1 MFKNIFKIFCIVV
14 VLGIASVIYV
24 WADGVAEKFEQ
35 NLVRNA
41 TLKDLEGGEW
51 NARKLGKKIGVLYF
65 GYTFCPDVCPIS
77 LDNLVSAL
85 SGGKIEEGVFQPIFV
100 SVDPE
105 RDTPRIIAEYLTNF
119 SDNIIGVSGSVSDL
133 RLFAWIMGASY
144 SLRRTQKS
152 DREYLVDHSANFYLV
167 NSRGDL
173 IVMPTRDTPEQIEKS
188 LRKSIKK
195 LIKNI

>member
-105 RDTPRIIAEYLTNF
+105 RDSPRIVAEYLSNF

-173 IVMPTRDTPEQIEKS
+173 IVMPTRDTTEQIENS

-195 LIKNI
+195 LIK

>member
-105 RDTPRIIAEYLTNF
+105 RDSPRIIAEYLSNF

-152 DREYLVDHSANFYLV
+152 DMEYLVDHSANFYLV

-173 IVMPTRDTPEQIEKS
+173 IVMPTRDTPEQIENS

-195 LIKNI
+195 LIK

>member
-100 SVDPE
+100 SVAPE
-105 RDTPRIIAEYLTNF
+105 RDTPRIIAEYLSNF

-195 LIKNI
+195 LIK

>member
-105 RDTPRIIAEYLTNF
+105 RDSPRIIAEYLSNF

-173 IVMPTRDTPEQIEKS
+173 IVMPTRDTPEQIENS

-195 LIKNI
+195 LIK

>member
-77 LDNLVSAL
+77 LDNLASAL
-85 SGGKIEEGVFQPIFV
+85 SGGKIDGGVFQPIFV

-105 RDTPRIIAEYLTNF
+105 RDSPRIIGEYLSNF
-119 SDNIIGVSGSVSDL
+119 SDNIIGVSGSVSEL

-152 DREYLVDHSANFYLV
+152 DMEYLVDHSANFYLV

-173 IVMPTRDTPEQIEKS
+173 IVMPTRDTPEQIENS

-195 LIKNI
+195 LIK

>member
-77 LDNLVSAL
+77 LDNLVSVL
-85 SGGKIEEGVFQPIFV
+85 SGGKIDGGLFQPIFV

-105 RDTPRIIAEYLTNF
+105 RDSPRIIAEYLSNF
-119 SDNIIGVSGSVSDL
+119 SDNIIGVSGSVSEL

-152 DREYLVDHSANFYLV
+152 DMEYLVDHSANFYLV

-173 IVMPTRDTPEQIEKS
+173 IVMPTRDTPEQIENS

-195 LIKNI
+195 LIK

>member
-1 MFKNIFKIFCIVV
+1 MFKNIFKIFCILV
-14 VLGIASVIYV
+14 VLGISFLIYV

-35 NLVRNA
+35 SLVRNA

-77 LDNLVSAL
+77 LDNLVSVL
-85 SGGKIEEGVFQPIFV
+85 SGGKIDGGVFQPIFV

-105 RDTPRIIAEYLTNF
+105 RDSPRIIGEYLSNF
-119 SDNIIGVSGSVSDL
+119 SDNIIGVSGSVSEL

-144 SLRRTQKS
+144 SLRRAQKS
-152 DREYLVDHSANFYLV
+152 DMEYLVDHSANFYLV

-173 IVMPTRDTPEQIEKS
+173 IVMPTRDTPEQIENS

-195 LIKNI
+195 LIK

>member
-105 RDTPRIIAEYLTNF
+105 RDTPRIIAEYLSNF

-152 DREYLVDHSANFYLV
+152 DMEYLVDHSANFYLV

-173 IVMPTRDTPEQIEKS
+173 IVMPTRDTPEQIENS

-195 LIKNI
+195 LIK

>member
-1 MFKNIFKIFCIVV
+1 MFKNIFKIFCILV

-105 RDTPRIIAEYLTNF
+105 RDTPRIIAEYLSNF

-152 DREYLVDHSANFYLV
+152 DMEYLVDHSANFYLV

-173 IVMPTRDTPEQIEKS
+173 IVMPTRDTPEQIENS

-195 LIKNI
+195 LIK

>member
-85 SGGKIEEGVFQPIFV
+85 SGGKIDGGVFQPIFV

-105 RDTPRIIAEYLTNF
+105 RDSPRIIGEYLSNF

-133 RLFAWIMGASY
+133 RIFAWIMGASY

-152 DREYLVDHSANFYLV
+152 DMEYLVDHSANFYLV

-173 IVMPTRDTPEQIEKS
+173 IVMPTRDTPEQIENS

-195 LIKNI
+195 LIK

>member
-105 RDTPRIIAEYLTNF
+105 RDSPRIIGEYLSNF
-119 SDNIIGVSGSVSDL
+119 SDNIIGVSGSVSEL

-152 DREYLVDHSANFYLV
+152 DMEYLVDHSANFYLV

-173 IVMPTRDTPEQIEKS
+173 IVMPTRDTPEQIENS

-195 LIKNI
+195 LIK

>member
-1 MFKNIFKIFCIVV
+1 MFKNIFKIFCVLV
-14 VLGIASVIYV
+14 VLGISFLIYV
-24 WADGVAEKFEQ
+24 WADGLAEKFEQ

-41 TLKDLEGGEW
+41 TLKDLEGREW
-51 NARKLGKKIGVLYF
+51 NARKLGEKIGVLYF

-100 SVDPE
+100 SVDPD
-105 RDTPRIIAEYLTNF
+105 RDSPRIVAEYLSNF

-173 IVMPTRDTPEQIEKS
+173 IVMPTRDKSEQIENS
-188 LRKSIKK
+188 LLKSIKK
-195 LIKNI
+195 LRK

>member
-85 SGGKIEEGVFQPIFV
+85 SGEKIDGGVFQPILV

-105 RDTPRIIAEYLTNF
+105 RDSPWIIAEYLSNF

-152 DREYLVDHSANFYLV
+152 DMEYLVDHSANFYLV

-173 IVMPTRDTPEQIEKS
+173 IVMPTRDTPEQIENS

-195 LIKNI
+195 LIK

>member
-1 MFKNIFKIFCIVV
+1 MFKNIFKIFCILV
-14 VLGIASVIYV
+14 VLGIASVIYI

-41 TLKDLEGGEW
+41 SLKDLEGGEW

-105 RDTPRIIAEYLTNF
+105 RDTPRIIAEYLSNF

-152 DREYLVDHSANFYLV
+152 DREYLVDHSATFYLV

-173 IVMPTRDTPEQIEKS
+173 IVMPTRDTPEQIENS

-195 LIKNI
+195 LIK

>member
-77 LDNLVSAL
+77 LDNLVSVL
-85 SGGKIEEGVFQPIFV
+85 SGGKIDGGVFQPIFV

-105 RDTPRIIAEYLTNF
+105 RDSPRIIGEYLSNF
-119 SDNIIGVSGSVSDL
+119 SDNIIGVSGSVSEL

-144 SLRRTQKS
+144 SLRRAQKS
-152 DREYLVDHSANFYLV
+152 DMEYLVDHSANFYLV

-173 IVMPTRDTPEQIEKS
+173 IVMPTRDTPEQIENS

-195 LIKNI
+195 LIK

>member
-85 SGGKIEEGVFQPIFV
+85 SGGKIDGGVFQPIFV

-105 RDTPRIIAEYLTNF
+105 RDSPRIIGEYLSNF

-133 RLFAWIMGASY
+133 RIFAWIMGASY

-173 IVMPTRDTPEQIEKS
+173 IVMPTRDTPEQIENS

-195 LIKNI
+195 LIK

>member
-1 MFKNIFKIFCIVV
+1 MFKNIFKIFCILI

-41 TLKDLEGGEW
+41 TLKDLEGREW

-85 SGGKIEEGVFQPIFV
+85 SGGKIDGAVFQPIFV

-105 RDTPRIIAEYLTNF
+105 RDSPRIIAEYLSNF

-195 LIKNI
+195 LIK

>member
-85 SGGKIEEGVFQPIFV
+85 SGEKIDGGVFQPIFV
-100 SVDPE
+100 SIDPE
-105 RDTPRIIAEYLTNF
+105 RDSPRIIGEYLSNF

-195 LIKNI
+195 LIK

>member
-41 TLKDLEGGEW
+41 TLKDLEGGDW

-105 RDTPRIIAEYLTNF
+105 RDSPRIIAEYLSNF

-173 IVMPTRDTPEQIEKS
+173 IVMPTRDTPEQIENS

-195 LIKNI
+195 LIK

>member
-24 WADGVAEKFEQ
+24 WAARVAEKFEQ

-105 RDTPRIIAEYLTNF
+105 RDTPRIIAEYLSNF
-119 SDNIIGVSGSVSDL
+119 SDNIIGVSGSVSEL

-144 SLRRTQKS
+144 SLRRAQKS
-152 DREYLVDHSANFYLV
+152 DMEYLVDHSANFYLV

-195 LIKNI
+195 LIK

>member
-105 RDTPRIIAEYLTNF
+105 RDTPRIIAEYLSNF
-119 SDNIIGVSGSVSDL
+119 SDNIIGVSGSVSEL

-152 DREYLVDHSANFYLV
+152 DMEYLVDHSANFYLV

-173 IVMPTRDTPEQIEKS
+173 IVMPTRDTPEQIENS

-195 LIKNI
+195 LIK

>member
-105 RDTPRIIAEYLTNF
+105 RDTPRIIAEYLSNF
-119 SDNIIGVSGSVSDL
+119 SDNIIGVSGSVSEL

-152 DREYLVDHSANFYLV
+152 DMEYLVDHSANFYLV

-195 LIKNI
+195 LIK

>member
-1 MFKNIFKIFCIVV
+1 MFKNIFKIFCILI

-41 TLKDLEGGEW
+41 TLKDLEGREW

-85 SGGKIEEGVFQPIFV
+85 SGGKIDGRVFQPIFV

-105 RDTPRIIAEYLTNF
+105 RDSSRIIAEYLSNF

-195 LIKNI
+195 LIK

>member
-14 VLGIASVIYV
+14 VLGIASVIYI

-105 RDTPRIIAEYLTNF
+105 RDTPRIIAEYLSNF

-195 LIKNI
+195 LIK

>member
-14 VLGIASVIYV
+14 VLGIASIIYV

-105 RDTPRIIAEYLTNF
+105 RDTPRIIAEYLSNF

-173 IVMPTRDTPEQIEKS
+173 IVMPTRDTTEQIENS

-195 LIKNI
+195 LIK

>member
-1 MFKNIFKIFCIVV
+1 MFKNIFKIFCILV
-14 VLGIASVIYV
+14 VLGIASVIYI

-41 TLKDLEGGEW
+41 SLKDLEGGEW

-85 SGGKIEEGVFQPIFV
+85 SGGKIDGGVFQPIFV

-105 RDTPRIIAEYLTNF
+105 RDSPRIIGEYLSNF

-152 DREYLVDHSANFYLV
+152 DMEYLVDHSANFYLV

-173 IVMPTRDTPEQIEKS
+173 IVMPTRDTPEQIENS

-195 LIKNI
+195 LIK

>member
-77 LDNLVSAL
+77 LDNLVSVL
-85 SGGKIEEGVFQPIFV
+85 SGGKIDGGVFQPIFV

-105 RDTPRIIAEYLTNF
+105 RDSPRIIAEYLSNF

-152 DREYLVDHSANFYLV
+152 DMEYLVDHSANFYLV

-188 LRKSIKK
+188 LLKSIKK
-195 LIKNI
+195 LIK

>member
-85 SGGKIEEGVFQPIFV
+85 SGGKIDGAVFQPIFV

-105 RDTPRIIAEYLTNF
+105 RDSPRIIAEYLSNF

-195 LIKNI
+195 LIK

>member
-24 WADGVAEKFEQ
+24 WADRVAEKFEQ

-105 RDTPRIIAEYLTNF
+105 RDTPRIIAEYLSNF

-173 IVMPTRDTPEQIEKS
+173 IVMPTRDTPEQIENS

-195 LIKNI
+195 LIK

>member
-105 RDTPRIIAEYLTNF
+105 RDTPRIIAEYLSNF

-195 LIKNI
+195 LIK

>member
-51 NARKLGKKIGVLYF
+51 NVRKLGKKIGVLYF

-105 RDTPRIIAEYLTNF
+105 RDSPRIIAEYLSNF

-195 LIKNI
+195 LIK

>member
-85 SGGKIEEGVFQPIFV
+85 SGGKIDGGVFQPIFV

-105 RDTPRIIAEYLTNF
+105 RDSPRINGEYLSNF

-173 IVMPTRDTPEQIEKS
+173 IVMPTRDTPEQIENS

-195 LIKNI
+195 LIK

>member
-105 RDTPRIIAEYLTNF
+105 RDTPRIIAEYLSNF

-152 DREYLVDHSANFYLV
+152 DMEYLVDHSANFYLV

-173 IVMPTRDTPEQIEKS
+173 IVMPARDTPEQIENS

-195 LIKNI
+195 LIK

>member
-105 RDTPRIIAEYLTNF
+105 RDTPRIIAEYLSNF

-152 DREYLVDHSANFYLV
+152 DKEYLVDHSANFYLV

-195 LIKNI
+195 LIK

>member
-51 NARKLGKKIGVLYF
+51 NARKLGKKIGFLYF

-77 LDNLVSAL
+77 LDNLVSVL
-85 SGGKIEEGVFQPIFV
+85 SGGKIDGGVFQPIFV

-105 RDTPRIIAEYLTNF
+105 RDSPRIIGEYLSNF
-119 SDNIIGVSGSVSDL
+119 SDNIIGVSGSVSEL

-152 DREYLVDHSANFYLV
+152 DMEYLVDHSANFYLV

-173 IVMPTRDTPEQIEKS
+173 IVMPTRDTPEQIENS

-195 LIKNI
+195 LIK

>member
-1 MFKNIFKIFCIVV
+1 MFNNIFKIFCIVV

-24 WADGVAEKFEQ
+24 WADGIAEKFEQ
-35 NLVRNA
+35 KLVRNA

-77 LDNLVSAL
+77 LDNLASAL
-85 SGGKIEEGVFQPIFV
+85 SGGKIDGGVFQPIFV

-105 RDTPRIIAEYLTNF
+105 RDSPRIIGEYLSNF

-152 DREYLVDHSANFYLV
+152 DMEYLVDHSANFYLV

-173 IVMPTRDTPEQIEKS
+173 IVMPTRDTPEQIENS

-195 LIKNI
+195 LIK

>member
-14 VLGIASVIYV
+14 VLGIASIIYV

-105 RDTPRIIAEYLTNF
+105 RDTPRIIAEYLSNF
-119 SDNIIGVSGSVSDL
+119 SDNIIGVSGSVSEL

-152 DREYLVDHSANFYLV
+152 DMEYLVDHSANFYLV

-173 IVMPTRDTPEQIEKS
+173 IVMPTRDTPEQIENS

-195 LIKNI
+195 LIK

>member
-24 WADGVAEKFEQ
+24 WAHGVAEKFEQ

-105 RDTPRIIAEYLTNF
+105 RDTPRIIAEYLSNF
-119 SDNIIGVSGSVSDL
+119 SDNIIGVSGSVSEL

-152 DREYLVDHSANFYLV
+152 DMEYLVDHSANFYLV

-195 LIKNI
+195 LIK

>member
-105 RDTPRIIAEYLTNF
+105 RDTPRIIAEYLSNF

-152 DREYLVDHSANFYLV
+152 DMEYLVDHSANFYLV

-173 IVMPTRDTPEQIEKS
+173 IVMPTRDTPEQIENS

-195 LIKNI
+195 LIQ

>member
-105 RDTPRIIAEYLTNF
+105 RDTPRIIAEYLSNF

-152 DREYLVDHSANFYLV
+152 DMEYLVDHSANFYLV

-195 LIKNI
+195 LIK